1 MQGGLYL
8 TDEQCYT
15 QHFSFSPQ
23 TGFEGKPFLFSCPT
37 GPLQPPA
44 FAIQQDVDA
53 LMCSLAF
60 DDQQEGGGL
69 VSCHHDATFNA
80 LASVQEAKKNRKYVA
95 CNAKMDLSVLTD
107 CSSLVQI
114 YKHSTPTDT
123 VADMSVFTLP
133 DVEDPKGLGLS
144 QIHGVH
150 ITPGGDIFVLRKGSL
165 FVLRVSSSST

>member
-1 MQGGLYL
+1 
-8 TDEQCYT
+8 
-15 QHFSFSPQ
+15 
-23 TGFEGKPFLFSCPT
+23 
-37 GPLQPPA
+37 
-44 FAIQQDVDA
+44 
-53 LMCSLAF
+53 MCSLAF
-60 DDQQEGGGL
+60 DDQQEEGVR